1 MSGAE
6 EEEEK
11 KKERRRAEEVFLFPD
26 VKERRAPNSDR
37 QVSVVSVRKNT
48 EAVRDDEQDH
58 LSALF
63 MIAALHN
70 EKLLPPPPSVSPSSH
85 SVYPPLY
92 QLPSHHFI
100 LSLHGAI
107 LKRRV
112 RLGLDCF
119 LFLFLFRES
128 RRTASGSRRR
138 HSRNSFCLAPP
149 IEPQRHLKRSQRNQ
163 AAVKMFRISFIEKYR
178 LFCITRRKKQ
188 RP

>member
-1 MSGAE
+1 MACFYPKCKNNDFSQASGRLDACIMWLWKSESGRRLDIRPSGHEKIERAE

-70 EKLLPPPPSVSPSSH
+70 EKLLPPPHPSL
-85 SVYPPLY
+85 PPPTASI
-92 QLPSHHFI
+92 LPSI
-100 LSLHGAI
+100 NS
-107 LKRRV
+107 RV
-112 RLGLDCF
+112 ITSFSAC
-119 LFLFLFRES
+119 
-128 RRTASGSRRR
+128 TAQYLRDASDWVSIASSSSSSSGR
-138 HSRNSFCLAPP
+138 AG
-149 IEPQRHLKRSQRNQ
+149 EQRQE
-163 AAVKMFRISFIEKYR
+163 AGGG
-178 LFCITRRKKQ
+178 TRGT
-188 RP
+188 PFV

>member
-70 EKLLPPPPSVSPSSH
+70 EKLLPPPP
-85 SVYPPLY
+85 
-92 QLPSHHFI
+92 I
-100 LSLHGAI
+100 RLSL
-107 LKRRV
+107 L
-112 RLGLDCF
+112 
-119 LFLFLFRES
+119 
-128 RRTASGSRRR
+128 
-138 HSRNSFCLAPP
+138 
-149 IEPQRHLKRSQRNQ
+149 PQRLSSPRSTPESSLHSQPARRN
-163 AAVKMFRISFIEKYR
+163 
-178 LFCITRRKKQ
+178 T
-188 RP
+188 

>member
-1 MSGAE
+1 MDTKRLSGAE

-70 EKLLPPPPSVSPSSH
+70 EKLLPPPHPSL
-85 SVYPPLY
+85 PPPTASI
-92 QLPSHHFI
+92 LPSI
-100 LSLHGAI
+100 NS
-107 LKRRV
+107 RV
-112 RLGLDCF
+112 ITSFSAC
-119 LFLFLFRES
+119 
-128 RRTASGSRRR
+128 TAQYLRDASDWVSIASSSSSSSGR
-138 HSRNSFCLAPP
+138 AG
-149 IEPQRHLKRSQRNQ
+149 EQRQE
-163 AAVKMFRISFIEKYR
+163 AEGG
-178 LFCITRRKKQ
+178 TRGT
-188 RP
+188 PFV